1 MSEVHFA
8 IYFQES
14 TFISR
19 NVLGT
24 SFLIS
29 RVDIKTLKMYD
40 YDGLLWPFMG
50 LSSVFEVHLAIRF
63 QESTCISPIVLGTSF
78 YISRVVIEIFEIV
91 GSL

>member
-1 MSEVHFA
+1 MENFVWQKSMSEVHFA

-29 RVDIKTLKMYD
+29 RVAIKALKMYD
-40 YDGLLWPFMG
+40 GSLWPFMG
-50 LSSVFEVHLAIRF
+50 LSSVLEVHLAIR
-63 QESTCISPIVLGTSF
+63 
-78 YISRVVIEIFEIV
+78 
-91 GSL
+91 